1 MAEMEVTAFW
11 DTESAVW
18 IARSDNL
25 PGLFTEADTL
35 EDLISKLKVLIPK
48 LVEANDRNC
57 HGAVPFVLQVMDT
70 VHALEEALPHKERR
84 PHHVVHA
91 PGLTVRGP
99 YQRQAGKPRDRL
111 HALPLNGVDR
121 RVAVDLASTYR
132 RQCGRHRKSS

>member
-1 MAEMEVTAFW
+1 MAEVEVRAFW

-18 IARSDNL
+18 VARSDNI

-35 EDLISKLKVLIPK
+35 EDLVSKLKVLVPK

-70 VHALEEALPHKERR
+70 AHALEEALPHMERR

-91 PGLTVRGP
+91 PRP
-99 YQRQAGKPRDRL
+99 
-111 HALPLNGVDR
+111 NGSRPVTAAR
-121 RVAVDLASTYR
+121 R
-132 RQCGRHRKSS
+132 